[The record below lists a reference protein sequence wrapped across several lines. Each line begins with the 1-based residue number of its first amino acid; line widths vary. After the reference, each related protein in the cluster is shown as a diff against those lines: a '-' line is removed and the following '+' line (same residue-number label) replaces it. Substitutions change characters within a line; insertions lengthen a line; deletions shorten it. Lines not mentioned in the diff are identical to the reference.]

1 MGIMGKSNGE
11 WTMDN
16 GQLAVIA
23 NFVRRVRQLFE
34 VASSVKILIFI
45 SLIFGVAQVNA
56 QKSRTSAMG
65 GVTYS
70 VIDQDESFDP
80 FQLGGNTAWLVN
92 SKLQTR
98 LDISPEYNSHL
109 GNYRRLFSAERVDNY
124 NTNFI
129 GVKPLGA
136 SGTFM
141 GKASYDYQVRKN
153 NYRTLTKDTY
163 AGDAFFFTDTTT
175 GNTTYNGPL
184 FELSHS
190 LRIYK
195 SLYAGGGIGY
205 KILNGL
211 KDVYTY
217 GETVFRNV
225 YGNFGLAY
233 QFPDNI
239 VAGISIRSFN
249 SQERIE
255 ASDVNLMTVRTYHW
269 RGETHFIE
277 LRGSSQNYKL
287 AKNGNV
293 LSTQLYFHP
302 NNKIEIG
309 MAADYDLH
317 STKVLFP
324 VGSLIDVA
332 DGYADFDYL
341 TFRGKARYA
350 VSDNLLAAVSIS
362 AFNNHSWSENVK
374 HNTLLWEWNYS
385 GAKVGFGG
393 SYNFNS
399 RLLIAAELEGSYI
412 YSDSSKYIDDKNSSV
427 AALNSTLRIGAEY
440 YASGLLTLRGGYN
453 FIHLQHDFLIG
464 GENVLGNNF
473 TFGAGYKL
481 SDLFDID
488 GTIQYFRRT
497 CNSND
502 KSNSDLSLILTLRFF
517 TF

>member
-1 MGIMGKSNGE
+1 MDKSNV
-11 WTMDN
+11 
-16 GQLAVIA
+16 QLIMVNRVA
-23 NFVRRVRQLFE
+23 NSLMKLIGKFSSLEKGWRLIIFVLMF
-34 VASSVKILIFI
+34 SVFNSTL
-45 SLIFGVAQVNA
+45 LHA

-65 GVTYS
+65 GISYS

-80 FQLGGNTAWLVN
+80 FQLGGNTAWLVK
-92 SKLQTR
+92 SKQQTR
-98 LDISPEYNSHL
+98 LDISPNYNSHF
-109 GNYRRLFSAERVDNY
+109 GNYRRTYSAQRVNNY
-124 NTNFI
+124 NANFI

-141 GKASYDYQVRKN
+141 GKASYDYQNRIK
-153 NYRTLTKDTY
+153 NYRTLIKDSY
-163 AGDAFFFTDTTT
+163 AGDAFSFTDTTT

-195 SLYAGGGIGY
+195 SLYAGGGVGY

-233 QFPDNI
+233 QFSDDI
-239 VAGISIRSFN
+239 VAGFSIRAFN

-255 ASDVNLMTVRTYHW
+255 ANDVNLMTVRTYHW

-287 AKNGNV
+287 AKKGSV
-293 LSTQLYFHP
+293 FSSQFYFHP

-309 MAADYDLH
+309 LAADYDLH

-324 VGSLIDVA
+324 VGSLIDVE
-332 DGYADFDYL
+332 DGFADFDYF

-350 VSDNLLAAVSIS
+350 VSDNLLSAISIS
-362 AFNNHSWSENVK
+362 AFKNHSWSENVK
-374 HNTLLWEWNYS
+374 HNTLLWEWNYT
-385 GAKVGFGG
+385 GVKFGLGG
-393 SYNFNS
+393 SYNINS
-399 RLLIAAELEGSYI
+399 SLLIAVELEGSYI
-412 YSDSSKYIDDKNSSV
+412 SSDSSKYIDNRSTSV
-427 AALNSTLRIGAEY
+427 DAFNTIVRIGTEY
-440 YASGLLTLRGGYN
+440 CATNSVTLRGGYN
-453 FIHLQHDFLIG
+453 LLNLQHDFLVG
-464 GENVLGNNF
+464 GENVVGNKF
-473 TFGAGYKL
+473 TLGAGYKL
-481 SDLFDID
+481 SDNFNID
-488 GTIQYFRRT
+488 GTVQYLRRK
-497 CNSND
+497 CNSNN
-502 KSNSDLSLILTLRFF
+502 KLYSDLYLILTLRFF

>member
-1 MGIMGKSNGE
+1 MRKSNGE
-11 WTMDN
+11 WKMEN
-16 GQLAVIA
+16 GQLASIVDCLQQCGYLFVIKS
-23 NFVRRVRQLFE
+23 NLKFVT
-34 VASSVKILIFI
+34 FI
-45 SLIFGVAQVNA
+45 SIVFILSSSLLHA

-65 GVTYS
+65 GVSYS
-70 VIDQDESFDP
+70 VLDEDESFDP

-98 LDISPEYNSHL
+98 LDISPEYNSNY
-109 GNYRRLFSAERVDNY
+109 GNYRRLFSAERVNNY

-129 GVKPLGA
+129 GVKPLGT

-141 GKASYDYQVRKN
+141 GKASYDYQVRRN

-163 AGDAFFFTDTTT
+163 DGDAFFFTDTTV

-190 LRIYK
+190 LKIYK

-211 KDVYTY
+211 KDIYTY
-217 GETVFRNV
+217 GETVYRNV
-225 YGNFGLAY
+225 YGNFGIAY
-233 QFPDNI
+233 EFSDNI
-239 VAGISIRSFN
+239 AAGISIRSFN

-255 ASDVNLMTVRTYHW
+255 ANDVNLMTVRTYHW

-277 LRGSSQNYKL
+277 LRGSSQKYKL

-293 LSTQLYFHP
+293 FSSQLYFHP

-309 MAADYDLH
+309 LDVDYDLH

-324 VGSLIDVA
+324 VGSLIDVE

-341 TFRGKARYA
+341 TFRGKARYS
-350 VSDNLLAAVSIS
+350 VSDNLLSAVSIS
-362 AFNNHSWSENVK
+362 AFKHHSWSENVK

-385 GAKVGFGG
+385 GANVGFGG
-393 SYNFNS
+393 SYNINS
-399 RLLIAAELEGSYI
+399 RFLLAAEVEGSYI
-412 YSDSSKYIDDKNSSV
+412 ISDSSKYIDDRNSSV
-427 AALNSTLRIGAEY
+427 NAFNSIVRIGAEY
-440 YASGLLTLRGGYN
+440 CASDLVTIRGGYN
-453 FIHLQHDFLIG
+453 FLHLQHDFLFG
-464 GENVLGNNF
+464 GENVLGNKF
-473 TFGAGYKL
+473 TLGAGYKL
-481 SDLFDID
+481 SGNFDID

-497 CNSND
+497 SNSNN
-502 KSNSDLSLILTLRFF
+502 KSNSDLYLILTLRFF